1 MVRAEDPLVTI
12 FGNEKTDFTA
22 IEAQIHSMIKIT
34 TSKKTA
40 PKLILEANV
49 K

>member
-1 MVRAEDPLVTI
+1 MVKPDDTLVTV
-12 FGNEKTDFTA
+12 FGSKKTDFDL
-22 IEAQIHSMIKIT
+22 IGSQIHSMIKI
-34 TSKKTA
+34 SAAKKTA